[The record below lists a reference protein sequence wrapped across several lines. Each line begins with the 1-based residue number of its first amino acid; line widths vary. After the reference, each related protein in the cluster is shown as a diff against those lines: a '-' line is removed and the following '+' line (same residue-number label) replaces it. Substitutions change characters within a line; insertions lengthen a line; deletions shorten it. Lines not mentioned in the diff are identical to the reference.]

1 MQGDLIIGRW
11 ARGEATFQR
20 QQSPQMAS
28 REWAEAGRWTTRQL
42 VWASIWLVVGL
53 LALSILGAWR

>member
-1 MQGDLIIGRW
+1 MNGDLIIGRY

-28 REWAEAGRWTTRQL
+28 LKWSDAERWTMWQL
-42 VWASIWLVVGL
+42 RRIPLWFAGVVLVL
-53 LALSILGAWR
+53 TLIGAWR